1 MIWELYTPYKDSYFD
16 IGKIS
21 SVYLNENKTLI
32 KRCFKPKGI
41 TVSGKQST
49 LSDDNVEQKWLTETQ
64 YLTKFQLM
72 PWSPELIDIN
82 YEDRYTIQRY
92 YGPDLLIA
100 GFEDI
105 PDIENQIVE
114 IYKYFQQQNIYKLNG
129 ALSNMT
135 KREKKVIMFDFK
147 YTKPRSLEIKPQA
160 EYEIDQW
167 LSKISPTIVP
177 KLKDM
182 I

>member
-1 MIWELYTPYKDSYFD
+1 
-16 IGKIS
+16 
-21 SVYLNENKTLI
+21 
-32 KRCFKPKGI
+32 
-41 TVSGKQST
+41 
-49 LSDDNVEQKWLTETQ
+49 LT
-64 YLTKFQLM
+64 
-72 PWSPELIDIN
+72 
-82 YEDRYTIQRY
+82 
-92 YGPDLLIA
+92 A

-105 PDIENQIVE
+105 PDIEDQIVE

-160 EYEIDQW
+160 EYEIDEW
-167 LSKISPTIVP
+167 LSKISLNIVP
-177 KLKDM
+177 KLKEM